1 MADRVGNP
9 SEVGGLT
16 PAGMGGGPEAGVYR
30 GRFAPSPSGALHF
43 GSLIAAL
50 GSCLEARVN
59 GGEWLVR
66 MEDVDIPRNQ
76 PGAADDILRVLE
88 AHGFAWDGPVLYQSR
103 RTDAYREA
111 LEYLKA
117 QGLAYAC
124 ACSRREIAD
133 SANVQAIDGGMVY
146 AGSCRA
152 GLPPGRVARA
162 WRFRVP
168 SGETGFVDA
177 LQGKV
182 SQTLDRDVGDFVLL
196 RADGL
201 FAYQLAVTVDDAF
214 QGITAVVRGADLLA
228 STPRQI
234 ALQERLGVA
243 VPAYAHLPVAAN
255 ARGEKWS
262 KQTRA
267 PALDSRSAARNLH
280 AALAFLGQSP
290 PAALAQMAVA
300 DVWAWALSDW
310 SLARVPS
317 QQLIAAPA
325 VIR

>member
-1 MADRVGNP
+1 MQERNSPAESN
-9 SEVGGLT
+9 EV
-16 PAGMGGGPEAGVYR
+16 PAWFSQVFPIK
-30 GRFAPSPSGALHF
+30 S
-43 GSLIAAL
+43 
-50 GSCLEARVN
+50 
-59 GGEWLVR
+59 
-66 MEDVDIPRNQ
+66 Q
-76 PGAADDILRVLE
+76 PGI
-88 AHGFAWDGPVLYQSR
+88 
-103 RTDAYREA
+103 
-111 LEYLKA
+111 A
-117 QGLAYAC
+117 Q
-124 ACSRREIAD
+124 
-133 SANVQAIDGGMVY
+133 VT
-146 AGSCRA
+146 AGWNQF
-152 GLPPGRVARA
+152 G
-162 WRFRVP
+162 
-168 SGETGFVDA
+168 T
-177 LQGKV
+177 
-182 SQTLDRDVGDFVLL
+182 
-196 RADGL
+196 L

-310 SLARVPS
+310 SLARVPA